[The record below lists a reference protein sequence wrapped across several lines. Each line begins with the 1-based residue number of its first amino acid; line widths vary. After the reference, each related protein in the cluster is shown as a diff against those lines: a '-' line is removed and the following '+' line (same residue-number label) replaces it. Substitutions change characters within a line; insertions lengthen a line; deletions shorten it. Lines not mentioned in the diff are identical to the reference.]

1 MLSLI
6 RCERAM
12 LLLVHE
18 GSQST
23 FSRVFDLGMGSVS
36 NLVRLVFWDVSR
48 KTDKADDKYIKC
60 LVRLTSHVSNSLVSR
75 NEKQT
80 LLSSERGAQNSRL
93 LDKYLYLL
101 FALLDLTQPLISVI
115 FDL

>member
-48 KTDKADDKYIKC
+48 KTDKADDKYIKR

-75 NEKQT
+75 DEKEINIMISMSKRPS
-80 LLSSERGAQNSRL
+80 LNSV
-93 LDKYLYLL
+93 KIT
-101 FALLDLTQPLISVI
+101 FI
-115 FDL
+115 